1 MAEVWDGVNL
11 KFTFRKTVDR
21 NLMNIWEEVVQIE
34 NSIQFSEEDDAG
46 CGSLVL
52 SPCMQ
57 WSTIEGL
64 NKCLPMLCRRLEFLL
79 GFISHQR

>member
-34 NSIQFSEEDDAG
+34 NSIQFSEEDDARLWQFSSQ
-46 CGSLVL
+46 SLYAVVNNRGVKQVFTHV
-52 SPCMQ
+52 M
-57 WSTIEGL
+57 
-64 NKCLPMLCRRLEFLL
+64 
-79 GFISHQR
+79 